1 MKDANLQIKRL
12 QYQLSTAST
21 KAKAY
26 ANFVDILRRKR
37 NGDKEKL
44 KAWKNKFHELL
55 EKLGDKY
62 PEEVEKRCSS
72 FGPLSSD
79 LEEEPENFDVT
90 SNPVAEHTSIESK
103 YDANKGDKTAIPN
116 ENFPENSLVASNY
129 SETNAEY
136 AFQDVNAE
144 TDNSTDEK
152 PPQTSSSTTVSF
164 VSRRDDLPSSPVTEF
179 VQNASSPYSDSSP
192 LKDVTP
198 VIKKE
203 SELIAKDQ
211 LEHGS
216 KESVSEPKALT
227 NYEYDSPENLDRV
240 KDSELFQTPDFKG
253 FNDNGKNRTKHKK
266 VTREVN
272 LGPFYFNETLESQ
285 SYSEEAALDK
295 RSQPNTI
302 PTTDTTISPRESID
316 EPMGDEVKQIPTIK
330 FEQGLVTPQT
340 GGQKRLNHIP
350 LSSLKPN
357 NNTAIYE
364 GGSNE
369 GGFTS
374 HSGRQG
380 KREFPFDIDTE
391 LMNPDNIIPDLAT
404 FNKNKKKKKCL
415 ASNLITRRVHEKILP
430 SLSTPPDTV
439 NKSATLSSK
448 SNCLEYFFNR
458 QSSSNKP
465 QLPKNKAAEISNNRE
480 DQQNS
485 IISISSSEESQL
497 DYIESIKEIETP
509 TRIINKIPDKNS
521 LDGNSKKDISEH
533 NSPLIEG
540 NENDFSTKS
549 TVEKASKFEKMSN
562 QEVID

>member
-1 MKDANLQIKRL
+1 M
-12 QYQLSTAST
+12 
-21 KAKAY
+21 
-26 ANFVDILRRKR
+26 
-37 NGDKEKL
+37 

-62 PEEVEKRCSS
+62 PEEVEKRYSS

-90 SNPVAEHTSIESK
+90 SNPVVEHTSIESK
-103 YDANKGDKTAIPN
+103 YDANEGDKTVIPN

-144 TDNSTDEK
+144 TDNSTEEK

-179 VQNASSPYSDSSP
+179 VQNTSSPYSDSSP

-203 SELIAKDQ
+203 RALIAKDQ
-211 LEHGS
+211 LEYGS

-227 NYEYDSPENLDRV
+227 NYGYDSPENLDRV

-253 FNDNGKNRTKHKK
+253 FNDKGKNRTKHKK

-302 PTTDTTISPRESID
+302 PTTDTTISPGQSLD
-316 EPMGDEVKQIPTIK
+316 EPMGDEVKQMPTIK

-340 GGQKRLNHIP
+340 EGQKRLNHIP

-357 NNTAIYE
+357 NNTVIYE

-404 FNKNKKKKKCL
+404 FNKNKKKKKCS
-415 ASNLITRRVHEKILP
+415 ASNLNTRRVHEKILP

-448 SNCLEYFFNR
+448 SNRLEYFFNR

-465 QLPKNKAAEISNNRE
+465 QLSKNKAAETSNNRE

-509 TRIINKIPDKNS
+509 TRIINKINDKNS
-521 LDGNSKKDISEH
+521 SDGSSKKDISKN

-540 NENDFSTKS
+540 NENDFPTKS
-549 TVEKASKFEKMSN
+549 TVEKAPKFEKMSN